1 MIRFCRILSIYFEQ
15 PWKKHDGHDPLIG
28 NGFHAAPLLYISK
41 KHIKEA
47 SGSVI
52 PEPGHHYA
60 EVPFWHRTTVD
71 LFFFFFF
78 GAWEASRRRTGYK
91 SLAVIVVG

>member
-1 MIRFCRILSIYFEQ
+1 MIRFCRILSIYFEK

-28 NGFHAAPLLYISK
+28 NGFHAAPILYISK

-71 LFFFFFF
+71 LFFFFFS
-78 GAWEASRRRTGYK
+78 GVGKLRGGERVT
-91 SLAVIVVG
+91 SLWL